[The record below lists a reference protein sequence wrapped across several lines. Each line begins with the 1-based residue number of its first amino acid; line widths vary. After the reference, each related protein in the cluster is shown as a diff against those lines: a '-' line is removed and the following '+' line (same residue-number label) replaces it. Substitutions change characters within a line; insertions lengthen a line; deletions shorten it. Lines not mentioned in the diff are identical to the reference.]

1 MIDPITESL
10 LQEELPSDSA
20 IQSQFNSMV
29 DDESKKCQS
38 VMGSP
43 NYDKCRAFATVYAI
57 KKFLYKYNDV
67 PDEVVEMAQ
76 TKIREM
82 KDVLEKKDP

>member
-10 LQEELPSDSA
+10 LQEELPSDSV
-20 IQSQFNSMV
+20 IQSQFDAMI
-29 DDESKKCQS
+29 DDESKKCEQ
-38 VMGSP
+38 VMGTP
-43 NYDKCRAFATVYAI
+43 NYNKCRSFATVYAI

-76 TKIREM
+76 RKIEETKKLI
-82 KDVLEKKDP
+82 EKKDP

>member
-1 MIDPITESL
+1 MIDPITELL

-20 IQSQFNSMV
+20 IQSQFTAMI
-29 DDESKKCQS
+29 DDESKKCKS

-43 NYDKCRAFATVYAI
+43 NYDKCKAFATVYAI

-76 TKIREM
+76 RKIRET
-82 KDVLEKKDP
+82 KNFLEKKDS